1 MEKQARIR
9 DIKLISIGNSR
20 GVRIPSELLKKYG
33 FSQSLLLEE
42 TEQGLL
48 LKKKD
53 NDKLSW
59 EDTYKAMAEEKEDWT
74 EFDETLL
81 DGLTD
86 EEFDNPP
93 L

>member
-9 DIKLISIGNSR
+9 DIKLIFIGNSR

-86 EEFDNPP
+86 EEFDNPT